1 MKEVKVILI
10 DKNTLIIDEDAKK
23 GDHINL
29 NSLANIDLTR
39 IETLISEGKDQV
51 YKNKLDE
58 LSKRHQEEL
67 YIKLNNQKLELEALF
82 STRLNSLNDE
92 RINAIKEKEMEIA
105 SLKQTIKDG
114 LELSAT
120 KMDNLKLQI
129 EKQYQDQ
136 IKDLKN
142 QLDQEGLKNQVA
154 LQNLEQKH
162 IIEVNQINDLHR
174 HEIEQRNNSIK
185 ELENSISF
193 LERNKSN
200 KNVKLIGEDLEIWCN
215 NQMNSYMQNG
225 FFNCIW
231 IKDTKSIQS
240 EDEVKASKADYIF
253 KIYASEEHLDS
264 ELLTS
269 ICLEMKD
276 ENPSSMNKKK
286 NSDYYKALDNNR
298 NKKNCRYAVLV
309 SSLEQDN
316 PNQDVIQRVI
326 GYKDMYVVQPAYMVT
341 FLNMITSL
349 TTRFKDLILQSE
361 REKQELISTFEL
373 QEEFEK
379 LKETYLNSPLELLN
393 KKISDIKKETDIIR
407 KANDKIEE
415 HCNKII
421 SSYINS
427 IIDKLNRFNINKLS
441 KKLNKLND

>member
-105 SLKQTIKDG
+105 SLKQTIKDE

-174 HEIEQRNNSIK
+174 HEIEQRNNSIF
-185 ELENSISF
+185 S
-193 LERNKSN
+193 
-200 KNVKLIGEDLEIWCN
+200 
-215 NQMNSYMQNG
+215 
-225 FFNCIW
+225 
-231 IKDTKSIQS
+231 
-240 EDEVKASKADYIF
+240 
-253 KIYASEEHLDS
+253 H
-264 ELLTS
+264 
-269 ICLEMKD
+269 
-276 ENPSSMNKKK
+276 
-286 NSDYYKALDNNR
+286 
-298 NKKNCRYAVLV
+298 
-309 SSLEQDN
+309 
-316 PNQDVIQRVI
+316 
-326 GYKDMYVVQPAYMVT
+326 
-341 FLNMITSL
+341 
-349 TTRFKDLILQSE
+349 
-361 REKQELISTFEL
+361 
-373 QEEFEK
+373 
-379 LKETYLNSPLELLN
+379 
-393 KKISDIKKETDIIR
+393 
-407 KANDKIEE
+407 
-415 HCNKII
+415 
-421 SSYINS
+421 
-427 IIDKLNRFNINKLS
+427 
-441 KKLNKLND
+441 